1 MTAVADL
8 TAQTDRQ
15 TDRQTC
21 CEEELEVVTI
31 TRAVAVIRI
40 VAALQGHA
48 SPANRRG
55 VVAHADKAVG
65 ASWKDL
71 LVVHHVVLV
80 TERHSDEGVEQA
92 YE

>member
-8 TAQTDRQ
+8 T

-21 CEEELEVVTI
+21 REEELEVVAI
-31 TRAVAVIRI
+31 TRTVAVIRI

-48 SPANRRG
+48 SPGNRRG

-65 ASWKDL
+65 AYWKDL

-80 TERHSDEGVEQA
+80 AERHSDEGVK
-92 YE
+92 